1 MVTVHKTSTTL
12 ADGRELIYFDDREP
26 WVSGTQTRTLEDPR
40 ELPPC
45 SSLSEM
51 RRDPLTGDW
60 VVMAAHRMNRTF
72 MPPANENPLAPTKPG
87 ELPTEIPADDYDVV
101 VFENRFP
108 SLNMHMEVGEEF
120 ETLVDG
126 FVERAPALGRCEV
139 VCFTADPNSSFRDL
153 PLTRV
158 RTVIEAWVDRT
169 RELSQ
174 LPGIRSVFPFENR
187 GPEIGVT
194 LQHPHGQIYSYPFLP
209 PRTRAIVEQAKA
221 YKERT
226 GNDLFQ
232 DVIAAEEHGDRVI
245 WNTEHWIGY
254 VPAAAKWP
262 LEIILTPKRK
272 VADFTELS
280 DDEKE
285 ELAAL
290 YLDILQRVDRFFEGI
305 EKTPYIAAW
314 NQAPVGKDREF
325 GRFHLHLFSL
335 MRSPGRMK
343 YLAGTESA
351 MGAWNND
358 TTPELIAARLKEVAN
373 D

>member
-1 MVTVHKTSTTL
+1 MATVRKTSTTL
-12 ADGRELIYFDDREP
+12 SDGRELIYFDDREP
-26 WVSGTQTRTLEDPR
+26 WVSGTEVRTLVDSR
-40 ELPPC
+40 ELPP
-45 SSLSEM
+45 SNTFSEM

-108 SLNMHMEVGEEF
+108 SLTMHMEIPDDF
-120 ETLVDG
+120 ATTVDG
-126 FVERAPALGRCEV
+126 FVERAPALARCEV
-139 VCFTADPNSSFRDL
+139 VCFTADPDSNFRDL
-153 PLTRV
+153 SPQRV

-169 RELSQ
+169 RELSK
-174 LPGIRSVFPFENR
+174 LPGIKLVFPFENR

-209 PRTRAIVEQAKA
+209 PRAQAIVDRAKA
-221 YKERT
+221 YNAET
-226 GNDLFQ
+226 GRDLFE
-232 DVIAAEEHGDRVI
+232 DVIAAEQRGERVI
-245 WNTEHWIGY
+245 LDTEHWIAY

-262 LEIILTPKRK
+262 MEFIMTTKRK
-272 VADFTELS
+272 VADFTELNEA
-280 DDEKE
+280 EKQ
-285 ELAAL
+285 ELAEN
-290 YLDILQRVDRFFEGI
+290 YLKLLQWVDKFFEGI

-314 NQAPVGKDREF
+314 NQAPIGEDREF
-325 GRFHLHLFSL
+325 SRFHLHVFSL

-343 YLAGTESA
+343 FLAGTESA

-358 TTPELIAARLKEVAN
+358 TTPELIAARFKEVA
-373 D
+373 DE

>member
-1 MVTVHKTSTTL
+1 MATVRKTSTTL
-12 ADGRELIYFDDREP
+12 SDGRELIYFDDREP
-26 WVSGTQTRTLEDPR
+26 WVSGTEVRTLVDSR
-40 ELPPC
+40 ELPP
-45 SSLSEM
+45 SNTFSEM

-108 SLNMHMEVGEEF
+108 SLTMHMEIPDDF
-120 ETLVDG
+120 ATTVDG
-126 FVERAPALGRCEV
+126 FVERAPALARCEV
-139 VCFTADPNSSFRDL
+139 VCFTADPDSNFRDL
-153 PLTRV
+153 SPQRV

-169 RELSQ
+169 RELSK
-174 LPGIRSVFPFENR
+174 LPGIKLVFPFENR

-209 PRTRAIVEQAKA
+209 PRAQAIVDRAKVYNA
-221 YKERT
+221 ET
-226 GNDLFQ
+226 GRDLFE
-232 DVIAAEEHGDRVI
+232 DVIAAEQRGERVI
-245 WNTEHWIGY
+245 LDTEHWIAY

-262 LEIILTPKRK
+262 MEFIMTTKRK
-272 VADFTELS
+272 VADFTELNEA
-280 DDEKE
+280 EKQ
-285 ELAAL
+285 ELAEN
-290 YLDILQRVDRFFEGI
+290 YLKLLQWVDKFFEGI

-314 NQAPVGKDREF
+314 NQAPIGEDREF
-325 GRFHLHLFSL
+325 SRFHLHVFSL

-343 YLAGTESA
+343 FLAGTESA

-358 TTPELIAARLKEVAN
+358 TTPELIAARFKEVA
-373 D
+373 DE

>member
-1 MVTVHKTSTTL
+1 MVHVRKTSTTL

-26 WVSGTQTRTLEDPR
+26 WVSGAETRNLVDSR
-40 ELPPC
+40 ELPP
-45 SSLSEM
+45 SNTFSEM

-87 ELPTEIPADDYDVV
+87 ELPTEIPADDFDVV

-108 SLNMHMEVGEEF
+108 SLTLHMEVGDDF
-120 ETLVDG
+120 ETSVDG
-126 FVERAPALGRCEV
+126 FVERAPALARCEV
-139 VCFTADPNSSFRDL
+139 VCFTADPDSNFRDL
-153 PLTRV
+153 SPERV

-169 RELSQ
+169 RELSK
-174 LPGIRSVFPFENR
+174 LPGIQLVFPFENR

-209 PRTRAIVEQAKA
+209 PRSRAIVDRAKA
-221 YKERT
+221 YQAET
-226 GNDLFQ
+226 GRDLFE
-232 DVIAAEEHGDRVI
+232 DVIAAEQGGERVI
-245 WNTEHWIGY
+245 IQTEHWIAY

-262 LEIILTPKRK
+262 LELILTTKRK

-280 DDEKE
+280 EEEKR
-285 ELAAL
+285 ELATV
-290 YLDILQRVDRFFEGI
+290 YLDILHRVDRFFEGV

-314 NQAPVGKDREF
+314 NQAPVGADREF

-358 TTPELIAARLKEVAN
+358 TTPELIAARFKELAH